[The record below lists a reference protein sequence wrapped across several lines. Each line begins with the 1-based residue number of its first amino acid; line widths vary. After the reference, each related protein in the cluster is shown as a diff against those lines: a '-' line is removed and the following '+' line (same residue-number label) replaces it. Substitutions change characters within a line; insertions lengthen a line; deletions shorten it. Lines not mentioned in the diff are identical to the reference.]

1 MEGIEI
7 MDTKDKSFYQ
17 DRRLTVFRELVKSLW
32 RDGSAKNIK
41 EIEDSL
47 INKGLFEET
56 ERKIIQDYIR
66 LASGL
71 GLEDR
76 EGTIEEAVNQAM
88 HKERIEF
95 PLVTIVKDVCDLC
108 NSRDTVAPCKTS
120 CHHGALTHD
129 DRQGVVIENGKCLTC
144 GNCVSSCP
152 FEALS
157 DKVEFV
163 PLIDMLKQQEVP
175 VYAAIAPA
183 YVGQF
188 GDNVSP
194 GQIRSAL
201 KMLGFKDMVEVALFA
216 DLLTLREV
224 FEFEHLVHEKEDYL
238 ITSCCCPIWMNM
250 ILKGYPELLKNFSP
264 AVSPMIAAGR
274 VLKEV
279 YKNSRVVFIGPC
291 IAKKNEAKDKDLRDA
306 IDYVLTYRELDE
318 IFKALDID
326 LSSLPNE
333 QHEQSSVGGR
343 IYART
348 GGVSK
353 AVEISLKRIG
363 HQGIELNAIQV
374 DGVKECK
381 EILDKLKSGI
391 VEANFIEGMGCKGGC
406 VGGPRANI
414 EVQKATDL
422 VNQYGNESLYQSPVD
437 NDKIGVIL
445 ERIGIKYPEDI
456 LQGKSNK
463 LFGRDLE

>member
-1 MEGIEI
+1 MN
-7 MDTKDKSFYQ
+7 TKDKSFYQ
-17 DRRLTVFRELVKSLW
+17 DRRLSVFRELVKTLW
-32 RDGSAKNIK
+32 RDGSAKNVKQIGDELIK
-41 EIEDSL
+41 R
-47 INKGLFEET
+47 GLFEEK
-56 ERKIIQDYIR
+56 ERNIIEDYIR
-66 LASGL
+66 IASGL
-71 GLEDR
+71 GLENKD
-76 EGTIEEAVNQAM
+76 EPIEEAVNHAM
-88 HKERIEF
+88 HKETIEH

-108 NSRDTVAPCKTS
+108 EHKNGDAPCKTS
-120 CHHGALTHD
+120 CHHGALTHHKE
-129 DRQGVVIENGKCLTC
+129 QGVVIEKGKCLTC

-201 KMLGFKDMVEVALFA
+201 KIMGFKDMIEVALFA

-250 ILKGYPELLKNFSP
+250 ILKGYPELLNNFSP

-279 YKNSRVVFIGPC
+279 YKNSKVVFIGPC
-291 IAKKNEAKDKDLRDA
+291 IAKKNEAKDKDLKDA

-326 LSSLPNE
+326 LPSLPDE
-333 QHEQSSVGGR
+333 QYEQSSTGGR

-348 GGVSK
+348 GGVSN
-353 AVEISLKRIG
+353 AVELSLKRLG
-363 HQGIELNAIQV
+363 YQGIDLNAIQV

-381 EILDKLKSGI
+381 EILDKLKNGI

-422 VNQYGNESLYQSPVD
+422 VNQYGEDSTYQSPVD
-437 NDKIGVIL
+437 NDKIGIIL
-445 ERIGIKYPEDI
+445 ERIGISFPDDI
-456 LQGKSNK
+456 LKGKSNK